1 MALSHFVEVLFDA
14 VPLCIAVKI
23 GWQLEII
30 LDEALSPWYAIGPLL
45 GFSELIKQQKFPSKM
60 PYFWYST
67 VKVPISL
74 KRGEEACLFEK
85 LPDPLFFKQAA
96 ILLFIF
102 YAYNE
107 KFRRIPSQELDH
119 YLHYRGEITVLVCY
133 PMIH

>member
-1 MALSHFVEVLFDA
+1 MGLGHFKKVLFDS
-14 VPLCIAVKI
+14 VSLGIAVKV
-23 GWQLEII
+23 GRQLEII
-30 LDEALSPWYAIGPLL
+30 LDEALSPRDAICTLL

-107 KFRRIPSQELDH
+107 KFRRMTSQELDH